1 MVYIFRSDDLVI
13 GEDRRGHRFPGQDIE
28 SQAQQAVAVFLGEI
42 ADGCDQ
48 ARSGGSAARSGPGER
63 FTVMKE
69 VFYLE

>member
-1 MVYIFRSDDLVI
+1 MI

-48 ARSGGSAARSGPGER
+48 ARSGGAQLEAGQGSGSP
-63 FTVMKE
+63 
-69 VFYLE
+69 

>member
-13 GEDRRGHRFPGQDIE
+13 GEDRRGHRYPGQDIE

-48 ARSGGSAARSGPGER
+48 ARSGGAQLEADQGSGSP
-63 FTVMKE
+63 
-69 VFYLE
+69 